1 MTSRISALESVD
13 PVSVPLPHGT
23 EVTTRVARIV
33 GDRQVPQGLIGR
45 VAREREGGFDIHI
58 AGIGEVW
65 YRREEIAPR
74 RIGQLTFAMR
84 RAAAWDALQACKVVE
99 ATVGSRAW
107 GLAHDASDTDLRG
120 SFVLPFRWTIG
131 LVEIPRDLVSADG
144 SQTFWEAGKT
154 IEQALRADPNTL
166 ELLFVPSVKA
176 LDEMGQWLL
185 GERDAFVSKLVFGSF
200 GRYALSQLDKLTKS
214 QRLAEHRDLVLSWLS
229 RDPGVALDEVAL
241 RLSRL
246 SPREFQSEKDA
257 ILAAKTYIKQLY
269 RSLSDQGLIEANDF
283 AALKRYAMEGGRRP
297 PEARALRP
305 KNAYNLLRLV
315 VLAAGWLKTGEPTFE
330 ATGPFRQRLLE
341 IKEGRVELEEVLREA
356 EALSPE
362 LEEAREGSKLPEAPD
377 VVRAHRLVCR
387 IAEESARRWASKA
400 VNAWGAEAPTP
411 PEPAPR
417 ES

>member
-23 EVTTRVARIV
+23 EVTTRVARVV
-33 GDRQVPQGLIGR
+33 GDRQVAQGLIGR

-74 RIGQLTFAMR
+74 RIGQLSFAMR
-84 RAAAWDALQACKVVE
+84 RAAAWDALQGCKVVE

-120 SFVLPFRWTIG
+120 SFVLPFPWTVG

-154 IEQALRADPNTL
+154 VEQALRADPNTL
-166 ELLFVPSVKA
+166 ELLFVPSVTA

-185 GERDAFVSKLVFGSF
+185 AERDAFVSKLIFGSF

-229 RDPGVALDEVAL
+229 ADPGVALDEVAM
-241 RLSRL
+241 RLSQL
-246 SPREFQSEKDA
+246 SPRKSESEKDA

-283 AALKRYAMEGGRRP
+283 AALKKYAMEGGRRP

-315 VLAAGWLKTGEPTFE
+315 VLASGWLKTGEPTFE
-330 ATGPFRQRLLE
+330 ATGSFRQRLLE
-341 IKEGRVELEEVLREA
+341 IKEGRVELDEVLREA

-362 LEEAREGSKLPEAPD
+362 LRHARPASCGRGSRCCACPSLGLSNLRRERTAVGFKGRQCLGCTG
-377 VVRAHRLVCR
+377 AH
-387 IAEESARRWASKA
+387 A
-400 VNAWGAEAPTP
+400 T
-411 PEPAPR
+411 
-417 ES
+417 